1 MRVIFSS
8 KYLKLNV
15 NFRSSTKI
23 YVNTFSAYD
32 KYFLRNSQNLPQQI
46 QMQISKKQKTHSE
59 FTFNFKFFEKKKKII
74 IVYVFPK
81 LQTAKSVV
89 RQMSKKPR
97 FGTPFDS

>member
-46 QMQISKKQKTHSE
+46 QMQLSKKQKTLSE
-59 FTFNFKFFEKKKKII
+59 FTFNFKFFEKKNNHHSICISKITDCE
-74 IVYVFPK
+74 K
-81 LQTAKSVV
+81 
-89 RQMSKKPR
+89 R
-97 FGTPFDS
+97 G

>member
-1 MRVIFSS
+1 M
-8 KYLKLNV
+8 NV

-46 QMQISKKQKTHSE
+46 QMQLSKKQKTLSE
-59 FTFNFKFFEKKKKII
+59 FTFNFKFFEKKIII

-81 LQTAKSVV
+81 LQTAKNVV
-89 RQMSKKPR
+89 RQISKKPR